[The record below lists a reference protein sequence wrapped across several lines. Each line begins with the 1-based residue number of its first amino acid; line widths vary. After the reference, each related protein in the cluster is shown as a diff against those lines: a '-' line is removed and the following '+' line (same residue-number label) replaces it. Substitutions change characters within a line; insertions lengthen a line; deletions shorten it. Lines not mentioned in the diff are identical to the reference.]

1 MSWASGRSSWTAER
15 RRAWPARLWLPQP
28 AEQTWVWPAS
38 PPPHR
43 AYGDTTSEPSAAPQL
58 PTAWRRQPESG
69 RPPAR
74 AQTVPLALVTDAEAE
89 SGRNRETFLTLT
101 ELLSELLPLA
111 WMGTFPRC
119 RMAARILK
127 ISICWSG
134 CTPARYTNIPDWFQ
148 NYQRSHLYITQ
159 WRPRMLL
166 KVLKCLCVC
175 IVSTQNG
182 EGIAGALQ
190 VCRVIG
196 ASNLHLSSLVSV
208 AEVLRCVWKKEG
220 QQLY

>member
-1 MSWASGRSSWTAER
+1 
-15 RRAWPARLWLPQP
+15 
-28 AEQTWVWPAS
+28 
-38 PPPHR
+38 
-43 AYGDTTSEPSAAPQL
+43 
-58 PTAWRRQPESG
+58 
-69 RPPAR
+69 
-74 AQTVPLALVTDAEAE
+74 
-89 SGRNRETFLTLT
+89 
-101 ELLSELLPLA
+101 
-111 WMGTFPRC
+111 
-119 RMAARILK
+119 
-127 ISICWSG
+127 
-134 CTPARYTNIPDWFQ
+134 
-148 NYQRSHLYITQ
+148 
-159 WRPRMLL
+159 MLL